1 MSKKRKEAP
10 TVPSSTLFDYF
21 SSGASRQS
29 LLNGNFK
36 RRNTSATA
44 TSSRLT
50 LANGISVGEH
60 SNTSKYKGKQPS
72 KKEVNSRNVT
82 KEVIIIDSD
91 TEECEGKR
99 KEEYT
104 THSVIGSVKVEEE
117 DEEEVDSSDVEI
129 LEGPGKTV
137 DVVPPT
143 DELTVK
149 HEPDEGEELLKCS
162 KDCSKGSTS
171 SSDSKGK
178 SKDSSGEGISE
189 SVPTAFSAE
198 GLTNLSGENAN
209 DWETTL
215 LADIPDSPGLV
226 GVKEE
231 FDGAIELDD
240 SDNSNREEA
249 EDGFES
255 CPICGIAFIDAD
267 VEVRF
272 LRFI

>member
-1 MSKKRKEAP
+1 MDLKL
-10 TVPSSTLFDYF
+10 PSESE
-21 SSGASRQS
+21 SASEQE
-29 LLNGNFK
+29 
-36 RRNTSATA
+36 
-44 TSSRLT
+44 
-50 LANGISVGEH
+50 GED
-60 SNTSKYKGKQPS
+60 
-72 KKEVNSRNVT
+72 E
-82 KEVIIIDSD
+82 D
-91 TEECEGKR
+91 
-99 KEEYT
+99 
-104 THSVIGSVKVEEE
+104 EEE

-189 SVPTAFSAE
+189 SVPTTFSAE

-209 DWETTL
+209 DWEMTL